1 MINPFKR
8 KARTSGDAA
17 FVYRQNG
24 EALHLQL
31 IHHGKPTPTAEW
43 MQRRPDAAGALGEL
57 FARSEE
63 PAEVGQDPAVLVLH
77 DDVVLSPRCV
87 AELDAAT
94 ALALALPPP
103 TPLALDLKPVGRIDE
118 DDFRIEARWV
128 KPGGQPSRVT
138 VAGALLSFEGSERRI
153 PEPLWSILGVSRAL
167 STPVD
172 KAERFR
178 QLALLRRYWPGD
190 GPASVS
196 AEPYLRDMRVHY
208 ASSISLTL
216 RTLTPDRTDF
226 DPVLFGQGVAEDAQA
241 EGRSLDEAFDNVL
254 TPSAQKL
261 FADDR
266 FRREPDARPV
276 YVLRDGEYI
285 FIDPSLRPALG
296 AVRRLQ
302 DRPEKERREFV
313 LNPRKVLKEV
323 LGEEVAEKI
332 ALDELFVETEQFSS
346 RVAGVDVWRTPVLPW
361 IAPISKNS
369 WLPERFGL
377 RVGDDYFEI
386 PAENVA
392 AVIEK
397 VAQAAEAGQSSA
409 SVEGLLKPVAPD
421 APPAPDKLPVNDQ
434 LIQSLESLRPFA
446 DASAD
451 AAGRG
456 SSDVPPE
463 PPEGWDAAVRGKLF
477 LVVRENFEEVEFA
490 PFQADEA
497 TPPPSP
503 LRIPERLSSTLK
515 AHQVD
520 GLGWLVRSVETLHP
534 GALLADDMGLGKTLQ
549 AIAFMAWLQ
558 EEAEAGRRPKE
569 PFLIVAPTGLLG
581 TWRNEIQ
588 KHLSGKQLGLLVPAF
603 GSDLKLLKEQ
613 DSFGLRDIET
623 GRAALKAE
631 SWRDAGVVLTTY
643 ETLRDYHFSFARTR
657 FGLIVYD
664 EIQKL
669 KNPVSQMTRA
679 AKTLNGAF
687 TLGMTGTPVEN
698 RLQDLW
704 SIMDVIAPGLLG
716 ASRDFER
723 RHPAN
728 DPAALARL
736 KAQLTEAPE
745 NQAPYMLRRLKS
757 DALKDMPEKRV
768 HLFEG
773 EMPPAQA
780 SAYRDLVVRAAAA
793 SANGSVGKGGMLTTL
808 AGLRGVSL
816 HPLDPRQAPAD
827 LEAYAE
833 QSARLSRT
841 LAILKEIAAKNEKA
855 LIFVEDLAMQ
865 DRLAGMIQ
873 ARFKLARLPMRIN
886 GSVPG
891 PKRQEMVN
899 AFQAAPGVFDVM
911 ILSPKA
917 GGVGLTLT
925 EANHVIHLSRWWNP
939 AVEDQA
945 TDRVFRIGQRR
956 DVHVHLPM
964 AVHPDPAIRDSSFDL
979 RLNALID
986 RKRQLTRDLFLP
998 PDASEGELADLF
1010 RQVSLGEP
1018 TQGVEV
1024 EAASPPEAVVQT
1036 TVDKPDAPAEAI
1048 TAPDPSAPQTAARQ
1062 TLRLPTAL
1070 VSTGIQQWRVDA
1082 GGLRPTQEILA
1093 LFAGKDLVDV
1103 SIRDPYALARRAN
1116 REAQVRFVQD
1126 LRNVARSLEA
1136 VTIEYAEEVEG
1147 DGSDAQNRREIG
1159 DQLSRHVSPTPKIA
1173 LTRRRKRSRDDDFH
1187 DRFVDISVRHAGGAV
1202 RIHALTLGRGLE
1214 ALYDERKQ
1222 CTVTYAP
1229 PGC

>member
-1 MINPFKR
+1 MRRFFKR
-8 KARTSGDAA
+8 KDRPADAPA
-17 FVYRQNG
+17 FAFKQEG

-31 IHHGKPTPTAEW
+31 RSADRSLPVSSW
-43 MQRRPDAAGALGEL
+43 MRSRPDAAGALGEL

-63 PAEVGQDPAVLVLH
+63 ATEPGHDPAVLVLE
-77 DDVVLSPRCV
+77 DAVVISPRCV

-94 ALALALPPP
+94 AKTLALPPP

-118 DDFRIEARWV
+118 DDFRLEARWV
-128 KPGGQPSRVT
+128 KPGGQPCRVST
-138 VAGALLSFEGSERRI
+138 QGAFATCEGVTRRI
-153 PEPLWSILGVSRAL
+153 PEPLWSLLNVAKTL
-167 STPVD
+167 SSPTE

-178 QLALLRRYWPGD
+178 LLALLRRHWPDDDAG
-190 GPASVS
+190 SIT

-208 ASSISLTL
+208 ASSLSLTL

-226 DPVLFGQGVAEDAQA
+226 DPVLFGQGVADEARDD
-241 EGRSLDEAFDNVL
+241 GRSLDESFDNVL

-261 FADDR
+261 FAEDR
-266 FRREPDARPV
+266 FRREAGVRPV
-276 YVLRDGEYI
+276 YVLRDGEYV
-285 FIDPSLRPALG
+285 FIDPALRPALG

-313 LNPRKVLKEV
+313 LNPRKVLREV

-346 RVAGVDVWRTPVLPW
+346 RVAGVDVWRIQVLPW
-361 IAPISKNS
+361 IAPIGKNS
-369 WLPERFGL
+369 WIPERFGL

-392 AVIEK
+392 TVIER
-397 VAQAAEAGQSSA
+397 VSEAAATGQTSA
-409 SVEGLLKPVAPD
+409 PVDGLLKPAEPD
-421 APPAPDKLPVNDQ
+421 APAAPSTLPVNDQ
-434 LIQSLESLRPFA
+434 LLQSLESLRPFA
-446 DASAD
+446 DARIARDEGSASNEAQQPVD
-451 AAGRG
+451 
-456 SSDVPPE
+456 
-463 PPEGWDAAVRGKLF
+463 GWDAAIQGKLF

-490 PFQADEA
+490 PFQAEDS
-497 TPPPSP
+497 TPPPTP
-503 LRIPERLSSTLK
+503 LRLPGRLASTLK
-515 AHQVD
+515 PHQVD
-520 GLGWLVRSVETLHP
+520 GLQWLVRSVETRHP

-558 EEAEAGRRPKE
+558 EEADAGRRAKD

-581 TWRNEIQ
+581 TWRNEIE
-588 KHLSGKQLGLLVPAF
+588 KHLSGIRLGLIVPAF

-679 AKTLNGAF
+679 AKTLNGEF

-723 RHPAN
+723 RHPA
-728 DPAALARL
+728 DDAAALARL

-745 NQAPYMLRRLKS
+745 AQAPYMLRRLKS

-768 HLFEG
+768 HTFEG
-773 EMPPAQA
+773 EMPSIQA
-780 SAYRDLVVRAAAA
+780 NAYRDLVVRAAAA
-793 SANGSVGKGGMLTTL
+793 SANGSVGKGGMLSTL
-808 AGLRGVSL
+808 AALRGVSL

-827 LEAYAE
+827 LETYAG
-833 QSARLSRT
+833 QSARLART
-841 LAILKEIAAKNEKA
+841 LDLLKDIAAKNEKA

-873 ARFKLARLPMRIN
+873 ARFNLPRLPMRIN

-891 PKRQEMVN
+891 PKRQEMVD
-899 AFQAAPGVFDVM
+899 AFQGRPGSFDVM

-945 TDRVFRIGQRR
+945 TDRVFRIGQKR
-956 DVHVHLPM
+956 DVHVYLPM
-964 AVHPDPAIRDSSFDL
+964 AVHPDPSIRESSFDL
-979 RLNALID
+979 RLNALIG
-986 RKRQLTRDLFLP
+986 RKRKLTKDLFLP
-998 PDASEGELADLF
+998 PDANDGELADLF
-1010 RQVSLGEP
+1010 REVSLGEP
-1018 TQGVEV
+1018 AE
-1024 EAASPPEAVVQT
+1024 ASPQELAT
-1036 TVDKPDAPAEAI
+1036 TSSAETPSEPTVAPLPSSAGQP
-1048 TAPDPSAPQTAARQ
+1048 APIDEGRA
-1062 TLRLPTAL
+1062 TLRLPAAL
-1070 VSTGIQQWRVDA
+1070 VTTGIKQWRVDA
-1082 GGLRPTQEILA
+1082 GGRRPTEEIVA

-1103 SIRDPYALARRAN
+1103 SIRDPYALARRTN
-1116 REAQVRFVQD
+1116 REAQVRFVED
-1126 LRNVARSLEA
+1126 LRKVAKSLEA

-1147 DGSDAQNRREIG
+1147 DAPDSLSRREIG
-1159 DQLSRHVSPTPKIA
+1159 DLLSRRLSPMPRLS

-1187 DRFVDISVRHAGGAV
+1187 DRFVDVTVRHAGGAV
-1202 RIHALTLGRGLE
+1202 RLHALTLGRGLE

-1229 PGC
+1229 PS